1 MEKLLENFPLLSFF
15 GDRKHCAEAA
25 EFFVRF
31 WGGGGGWVV
40 HCEEVDMATIALPR
54 VQCFLLLPRTSG
66 VSSHFG
72 IRASLGSPLRC
83 GRIPDGFCGAP
94 VNSALAVVRGSHK
107 RPSCF
112 TAVVRSLQQNLEAV
126 PVSAAEYQTFVE
138 EVKSQLESEHEDLPV
153 GRNGRDDNDLILW
166 FLRDRKFLV
175 QATVSKLAKALEWR
189 RDFGVDKITDVSI
202 HRMAATGKAYLHTS
216 PDVEGRPVVIVV
228 AAKHFPVEEELV
240 ESEQLCIYLIEKA
253 LSQLPPGGD
262 KMLGIFDLR
271 GFKSRNGD
279 LKFMKFLID
288 VFFNYYPKRMGQ
300 VLFVDAPYIFQPG
313 WNMVRPWLKSY
324 ANLVRFCSVAEV
336 REQYFTPATVP
347 IDFM

>member
-1 MEKLLENFPLLSFF
+1 MEHSK
-15 GDRKHCAEAA
+15 
-25 EFFVRF
+25 
-31 WGGGGGWVV
+31 
-40 HCEEVDMATIALPR
+40 
-54 VQCFLLLPRTSG
+54 
-66 VSSHFG
+66 
-72 IRASLGSPLRC
+72 
-83 GRIPDGFCGAP
+83 
-94 VNSALAVVRGSHK
+94 
-107 RPSCF
+107 
-112 TAVVRSLQQNLEAV
+112 
-126 PVSAAEYQTFVE
+126 FVE

-153 GRNGRDDNDLILW
+153 GQNGRDDNDLILW

-202 HRMAATGKAYLHTS
+202 SRMAATGKAYLHTS